1 MKKYIFEECINGKT
15 IRQEFCKGTDAVN
28 AYCNAVEKYETDNTF
43 KVVGFGYK
51 HIAKKGNEIFATLQ
65 TFLEEQ

>member
-1 MKKYIFEECINGKT
+1 
-15 IRQEFCKGTDAVN
+15 
-28 AYCNAVEKYETDNTF
+28 VEKYEKNHEF

-51 HIAKKGNEIFATLQ
+51 HIVKKGNEIVATLQ